1 MKSIITLFI
10 YSLLSFIA
18 PIQGV
23 LLLLIV
29 ATLLDSIFMI
39 FYVILKK
46 GRKEYKSTKLFNL
59 AVKLFVYI
67 GATITLFLA
76 DKFIF
81 DESLFNIKYLL
92 SKSISMVF
100 LYIELLSIDETS
112 QRFGNK
118 PFLDYVKGFVIVAKK
133 MKKDL
138 NEVK

>member
-10 YSLLSFIA
+10 CSLLSFIS

>member
-10 YSLLSFIA
+10 CSLLSFIS

-100 LYIELLSIDETS
+100 LYIELLSMDETS